1 MPPFSQALNNP
12 PPVQAP
18 APVASSGY
26 GSTYARATT
35 DTSYGNPPAKNPN
48 FAAENSA
55 GGYGSA
61 IAVPSSAVTAMSA
74 VNSSTYSSGPTGG
87 LVSEGNPVKCD
98 KVDYEIKGHEMQIVE
113 IELDPSET
121 VIAEAG
127 AMMYL
132 EENITFEAKFGDGS
146 EPKQGFF
153 KKLMSAGGR
162 LLTGESLFI
171 THFTNKGS
179 GKARVAFA
187 APYPG
192 TILPINMQALG
203 SNLICQRDAFLCAAK
218 GTKLSIHWNRR
229 IGGGLFGGE
238 GFILQKLQGDG
249 MAFVHAGG
257 MIIRRE
263 LRGEKLRIDTG
274 CVMAFTEGI
283 NFDVQ
288 LVKGLKS
295 MFFGGEGLFLA
306 TLQGTGTIWLQSLP
320 FSRFADRVI
329 QHAPSAGG
337 RRQGEGSALTGG
349 FGDLANGDGFGFNF

>member
-320 FSRFADRVI
+320 FSRLADRVI

-349 FGDLANGDGFGFNF
+349 FGDLVNGDGFGFNF